1 MPTRASSSPS
11 AQTISV
17 ADGSSETM
25 RSASLL
31 IKVTIFLSSFFPN
44 IARQVCAEASH
55 LSRIYHAVVSGQWPV
70 VRRNQRFTDRRPLTT
85 DHCSLLQ
92 LLRLSRASGQKY
104 EE

>member
-31 IKVTIFLSSFFPN
+31 IKVAIFLSSFFPN

-55 LSRIYHAVVSGQWPV
+55 LSRIYHAVVSSRWPAV
-70 VRRNQRFTDRRPLTT
+70 SETLIPSDHRPLTT
-85 DHCSLLQ
+85 DHRSLLQ
-92 LLRLSRASGQKY
+92 LLRLSRASGTKY